1 MRLPDIAMA
10 RLTNQHIAG
19 TKYTKAAELV
29 QSMGAVQA
37 QDYAMSKWGIGLRL
51 RDAEESDI
59 EKAIDKG
66 TLIRTHVLR
75 PTWHIVAATD
85 IYWMLALSAAKIKAQ
100 MQTMN
105 RQLELSEKLFTKSNG
120 IIEKELGKG
129 KHLPREALSLA
140 LEKEKIATRDTRLA
154 HLLVRAELDGIICS
168 GKTQGHKKTY
178 AMLAERVPQK
188 NLLNKEESLA
198 LLAKKYFA
206 SRGPATVEDF
216 SWWSGLTLTDARRG
230 LESIKKDL
238 LCEKIAGSECWFGH
252 KMQTPVKPAAS
263 VYLLP
268 AFDEFII
275 SYKDRS
281 ASLPAEHGKKAL
293 TGNGIF
299 YPVIIVNGKVTGLW
313 KRSVQKNTLHIETS
327 FFEKPGRTTERL
339 LKNEI
344 KRLQQFLSLPYNLHQ
359 PKS

>member
-1 MRLPDIAMA
+1 
-10 RLTNQHIAG
+10 
-19 TKYTKAAELV
+19 
-29 QSMGAVQA
+29 
-37 QDYAMSKWGIGLRL
+37 
-51 RDAEESDI
+51 
-59 EKAIDKG
+59 
-66 TLIRTHVLR
+66 
-75 PTWHIVAATD
+75 
-85 IYWMLALSAAKIKAQ
+85 
-100 MQTMN
+100 
-105 RQLELSEKLFTKSNG
+105 
-120 IIEKELGKG
+120 
-129 KHLPREALSLA
+129 
-140 LEKEKIATRDTRLA
+140 
-154 HLLVRAELDGIICS
+154 
-168 GKTQGHKKTY
+168 
-178 AMLAERVPQK
+178 MLAERVPQK

-238 LCEKIAGSECWFGH
+238 LCEKMAGSEYWFGH

-313 KRSVQKNTLHIETS
+313 KRSVQKNTLYIETN